1 MLGTNHER
9 AAIDT
14 RARLAFSGDDL
25 SDGLRQLSTIAHEGV
40 ILSTCNRTEL
50 YALMDNDDDRDGGRD
65 LRQLLAGTRDVPER
79 VIDDITYLHTGA
91 DAARHLYRVACGLD
105 SMMLGEPQ
113 ILGQIQGALT
123 DARAAQATGPILT
136 RLYTEALRAGKL
148 ARTTTG
154 IARNRLSISHAAVD
168 LAQREMEGL
177 AGCRAVVIG
186 AGEIGTLTA
195 KVLRTAKLGE
205 IVIANRSPERGQ
217 ELAATVEGRYV
228 PLSALQE
235 EMTDADVVFCAVSA
249 PGYLL
254 DQDILPHLAAWRT
267 TPLLAIDL
275 CVPRGIAPEVGQHP
289 LVRLFSV
296 DDLESIATESRTHYA
311 EEIGKAEAIIE
322 RGVQEFLDWWR
333 IRNAAPTIRA
343 MQERAE
349 AIRQRE
355 VERALRKLAHLSERD
370 REVVEALSVAL
381 VGKFLHAPVTAVREA
396 AQAGTHEEIIRAV
409 EALFGVTLPDIPP
422 LSDEGSDGPRQT
434 I

>member
-9 AAIDT
+9 AAVDT

-25 SDGLRQLSTIAHEGV
+25 SDGLRQLSTIAREGV

-50 YALMDNDDDRDGGRD
+50 YALMDNDRDGGRD

-79 VIDDITYLHTGA
+79 VVEDITYLNSGA

-113 ILGQIQGALT
+113 ILGQIQGALA
-123 DARAAQATGPILT
+123 DGRAAQATGPILT

-168 LAQREMEGL
+168 LARREMEGL

-217 ELAATVEGRYV
+217 ALAATVEGRYV
-228 PLSALQE
+228 PLSVLHE
-235 EMTDADVVFCAVSA
+235 ELVDAAVVFCAVSA
-249 PGYLL
+249 PGYVL
-254 DQDILPHLAAWRT
+254 DQEVLLHLATWRT

-289 LVRLFSV
+289 LVRLFNV
-296 DDLESIATESRTHYA
+296 DDLESIAAESRTHYA
-311 EEIGKAEAIIE
+311 EEIGKVEEIIE
-322 RGVQEFLDWWR
+322 HGVQEFLDWWR
-333 IRNAAPTIRA
+333 IRNVAPTIHA
-343 MQERAE
+343 MQEHAE

-355 VERALRKLAHLSERD
+355 VERTLRKLAHLSERD
-370 REVVEALSVAL
+370 REVVEALSVAI

-396 AQAGTHEEIIRAV
+396 AQAGAHDEIIHAV
-409 EALFGVTLPDIPP
+409 EALFGVALPDTTP
-422 LSDEGSDGPRQT
+422 LSGEGTVGPQHSV
-434 I
+434 